1 LRGPAAALLPALL
14 LALAAAS
21 ACSPPRPPL
30 DRAHEPAATA
40 LATPEAT
47 TLGRLFAPAPG
58 EEGATGRSGLALLA
72 SARDA
77 FVARQALAA
86 MAERTLDLQYYL
98 WEDDTSGRLLLKA
111 VLAAADR
118 GVRVRL
124 LLDDL
129 RAGGRDSDLA
139 LLDAHPR
146 VEVRLFN
153 PFADRTLRVAD
164 VALDFARIT
173 HRMHNKAFVADNAV
187 AVAGGRNV
195 GDHYFAVNDQ
205 TNFRDLD
212 LLAAGPVVRELSASF
227 DDFWNSRWSVP
238 VRRFARAGAGP
249 GGLGPRLDAADREDD
264 ALPFDTDLG
273 PGELADLARSWR
285 RRLVWAEAAVVA
297 DRPDKPETARPFL
310 LERLRAALSGSLRG
324 DLLIES
330 AYFIPGEEGTAR
342 LCGLVAR
349 GVRVRVLTNSLASND
364 VLLAHSGYAKYRLPL
379 LRCGVE
385 LFELRPDARFARREW
400 TWLSGRSRANLHT
413 KAVVVDRAV
422 AVVGSLN
429 LDPRSANLNTEIA
442 VVAESPA
449 LADEVADF
457 VEAGMRPENA
467 YRLEPDPGGEGGLAW
482 VADEGGRTVR
492 LTREPGAG
500 RVRAVVARLLALLPI
515 EGQL

>member
-1 LRGPAAALLPALL
+1 LRPGAPLLLAL
-14 LALAAAS
+14 LALAACA
-21 ACSPPRPPL
+21 APGPPPPHGL
-30 DRAHEPAATA
+30 PPAAA

-47 TLGRLFAPAPG
+47 ALGRLFGTAPG
-58 EEGATGRSGLALLA
+58 EEGRSGLMLLA

-98 WEDDTSGRLLLKA
+98 WEDDTSGRLLLAA
-111 VLAAADR
+111 VLGAADR
-118 GVRVRL
+118 GVRVRM

-129 RAGGRDSDLA
+129 RTSGRDSDLA
-139 LLDAHPR
+139 LLDAHPN

-153 PFADRTLRVAD
+153 PFADRTLRVLDA
-164 VALDFARIT
+164 ALDFARVT
-173 HRMHNKAFVADNAV
+173 HRMHNKAFVADNAA
-187 AVAGGRNV
+187 AVVGGRNI
-195 GDHYFAVNDQ
+195 GDHYFAVDDR

-238 VRRFARAGAGP
+238 VKHFARASAAGAG
-249 GGLGPRLDAADREDD
+249 GLAPRLAAADRDDD

-273 PGELADLARSWR
+273 PRELVDLARAWR
-285 RRLVWAEAAVVA
+285 RGLVWAEAAVVA
-297 DRPDKPETARPFL
+297 DRPDKPETAHPLL
-310 LERLRAALSGSLRG
+310 LERLRAALRGSLRG
-324 DLLIES
+324 DLLVES
-330 AYFIPGEEGTAR
+330 AYFIPGEKGTAQ

-385 LFELRPDARFARREW
+385 LYELRPDARFVRREW

-413 KAVVVDRAV
+413 KAVVIDRAA

-442 VVAESPA
+442 VVAESPE
-449 LADEVADF
+449 LAGETADF
-457 VEAGMRPENA
+457 IEACMRPENA
-467 YRLEPDPGGEGGLAW
+467 YRLEPDLEGDGGLAW
-482 VADEGGRTVR
+482 VVDEGGRTVR

-500 RVRAVVARLLALLPI
+500 RVRSAVARLLALLPI